1 MKKSKFLKAPIPGEN
16 LTKNSKGYPWHRP
29 PQIVEFDDAFEY
41 VIDTF
46 FLETPAIVA
55 GMHVVK
61 NGIPATVAIQTI
73 LINSAAK
80 GVFTPDM
87 ALLLAGP
94 SYKVFTNLMDA
105 MGVKYLTGFDTPEE
119 MKKFLDSMKPSDSDV
134 AKAPKITKAQM
145 KEMEALTEE
154 AKAEIPEGGLMGA
167 PTDEESVEVPMEEA
181 QEGGG
186 LISPMGDTEEDMV

>member
-16 LTKNSKGYPWHRP
+16 LTKNTKGYSWHRP
-29 PQIVEFDDAFEY
+29 PQIVDFDEAFEY
-41 VIDTF
+41 VVDTF
-46 FLETPAIVA
+46 FLPTKAIVA

-61 NGIPATVAIQTI
+61 NGIPATVAIQTM

-94 SYKVFTNLMDA
+94 SYKVFTRLMDA
-105 MGVKYLTGFDTPEE
+105 LGVKYLTGFDTPEE
-119 MKKFLDSMKPSDSDV
+119 MKKFLDSMESTASNVPET
-134 AKAPKITKAQM
+134 PKITKAQM
-145 KEMEALTEE
+145 KEMEAITEE

-167 PTDEESVEVPMEEA
+167 PTNEESVEVPMEEE

-186 LISPMGDTEEDMV
+186 LISLMGDTEEDMV

>member
-16 LTKNSKGYPWHRP
+16 LTKNTKGYSWHRP
-29 PQIVEFDDAFEY
+29 PQIVDFDEAFEY
-41 VIDTF
+41 VVDTF
-46 FLETPAIVA
+46 FLPTKAIVA

-61 NGIPATVAIQTI
+61 NGIPATVAIQTM

-94 SYKVFTNLMDA
+94 SYKVFTRLMDA
-105 MGVKYLTGFDTPEE
+105 LGVKYLTGFDTPEE
-119 MKKFLDSMKPSDSDV
+119 MKKFLDSMESTASDV
-134 AKAPKITKAQM
+134 PETPKITKAQM
-145 KEMEALTEE
+145 KEMEAITEE

-167 PTDEESVEVPMEEA
+167 PTNEESVEVPMEEE